1 MKNYQPDTQEINAAV
16 LPTPDAFADV
26 IAAEIL
32 FDIKKN
38 GRIISQQL
46 LKDSILSGLAKLD
59 LVTIADDDG
68 NTDDDTQGAPF
79 DAIEIRREL
88 MDAITNSIR
97 EDFQTLGIKKSASTP
112 FEVNAANAAK
122 EVFDKYFIE

>member
-1 MKNYQPDTQEINAAV
+1 MEKYKPTTQEINDAI
-16 LPTPDAFADV
+16 LPSPDGFASF
-26 IAAEIL
+26 IADEIL
-32 FDIKKN
+32 LDIKRN

-59 LVTIADDDG
+59 LVSIADDS
-68 NTDDDTQGAPF
+68 DTAQGAPF
-79 DAIEIRREL
+79 DAIEIRREI

-97 EDFQTLGIKKSASTP
+97 EDFKTLGIKNLASIP

>member
-1 MKNYQPDTQEINAAV
+1 MKKYQPDTQEINAAV

-68 NTDDDTQGAPF
+68 NTDDDTQGAPISLEVIRDEVLAAVAKKF
-79 DAIEIRREL
+79 NIDGNPDDPDLLNLRPAVEYAIK
-88 MDAITNSIR
+88 A
-97 EDFQTLGIKKSASTP
+97 
-112 FEVNAANAAK
+112 
-122 EVFDKYFIE
+122 VFDYYIVR

>member
-1 MKNYQPDTQEINAAV
+1 MEKYKPTNQEINNAI
-16 LPTPDAFADV
+16 LPSPDGVADV
-26 IAAEIL
+26 LAAEIL
-32 FDIKKN
+32 LDIKRN

-46 LKDSILSGLAKLD
+46 LKNSILSGLAKLD
-59 LVTIADDDG
+59 LVSIADDS
-68 NTDDDTQGAPF
+68 DTAQGAPF
-79 DAIEIRREL
+79 DAIEIRREI

-97 EDFQTLGIKKSASTP
+97 EDFKTLGIKNLASIP

>member
-1 MKNYQPDTQEINAAV
+1 MEKYQPNTQEISNAV
-16 LPTPDAFADV
+16 LPSPDAFAGV
-26 IAAEIL
+26 IADEIL
-32 FDIKKN
+32 LGIKKN

-59 LVTIADDDG
+59 LVSIYDS
-68 NTDDDTQGAPF
+68 DTGAAQGAPF
-79 DAIEIRREL
+79 DAIEIRREI

-97 EDFQTLGIKKSASTP
+97 EDFKTLGIKKSASTP

>member
-1 MKNYQPDTQEINAAV
+1 MEKYKPTNQEINNAII
-16 LPTPDAFADV
+16 PSPDAFAGV
-26 IAAEIL
+26 IAGEIL
-32 FDIKKN
+32 LDIKRN

-46 LKDSILSGLAKLD
+46 LKNSVLSGLAKLD
-59 LVTIADDDG
+59 LVSIADDS
-68 NTDDDTQGAPF
+68 DTGAAQGAPF
-79 DAIEIRREL
+79 DAIEIRREI

-97 EDFQTLGIKKSASTP
+97 EDFKTLGIKKSASTP